1 MRMPTVSPHDIEARC
16 VMRLG
21 VMIPLALAA
30 VALAGCEGGN
40 LFSGDD
46 NNPGGGIVP
55 TNSVRVRFVNALSGA
70 DGNLLLTANG
80 TVVGAQQGF
89 GTSSGTCATIGAGS
103 DRTLVIGSANSTG
116 TAITDTLFTLP
127 ASLTSGGNYT
137 IVATGTPTNP
147 QILVLD
153 NNTTVPSAGNANV
166 RVINATGT
174 AIDFFATAGSTLG
187 TTPTTA
193 NIGANAVG
201 AFAMS
206 PVTNN
211 TPTFRNVGSSTPI
224 FTSTGTFNAG
234 QSYNVIL
241 LPNATQTGFQ
251 ALTLTRC

>member
-1 MRMPTVSPHDIEARC
+1 MKF
-16 VMRLG
+16 G

-30 VALAGCEGGN
+30 VALAGCEGSN
-40 LFSGDD
+40 LFGGDD
-46 NNPGGGIVP
+46 NAGGGRVP

-80 TVVGAQQGF
+80 AVVGAQQAF
-89 GTSSGTCATIGAGS
+89 GTSSSTCATVGAGS
-103 DRTLVIGSANSTG
+103 DRRLVVGRANSTG

-137 IVATGTPTNP
+137 VVATGTPANP
-147 QILVLD
+147 QILLLD
-153 NNTTVPSAGNANV
+153 NNTTLPPAGNASV

-187 TTPTTA
+187 TTPTLA
-193 NIGANAVG
+193 NIGANAAG
-201 AFAMS
+201 SFAVL

-211 TPTFRNVGSSTPI
+211 TLTFRNVGSSTPI

>member
-1 MRMPTVSPHDIEARC
+1 
-16 VMRLG
+16 MRLG

-30 VALAGCEGGN
+30 VALAGCDGSN

-46 NNPGGGIVP
+46 NNPGGGTVP
-55 TNSVRVRFVNALSGA
+55 TNSVRVRFVNALTGA
-70 DGNLLLTANG
+70 GGNLLLTANG
-80 TVVGAQQGF
+80 NVVGTQQAF
-89 GTSSGTCATIGAGS
+89 GTSSTCATIGAGS
-103 DRTLVIGSANSTG
+103 DRRLVVGRANSTG
-116 TAITDTLFTLP
+116 TALTDTLFALP
-127 ASLTSGGNYT
+127 ASLTSGGNFT

-147 QILVLD
+147 QILLLD
-153 NNTTVPSAGNANV
+153 NNTSLPQAGNANV

-187 TTPTTA
+187 ATPTTA
-193 NIGANAVG
+193 NIAANAAG
-201 AFAMS
+201 AFAMI

-211 TPTFRNVGSSTPI
+211 TLTFRNVGSLTPI